1 MPTYA
6 KLLPSKYSRIL
17 VWLIFL
23 FFGTPILLAQNIDK
37 LTIEKVQDEGLTN
50 NYISNILQDKNG
62 FIWVGTGEGVFMY
75 NGYNFRAFKN
85 LPGDTTTLADN
96 RVTALYTNKDT
107 LWLGTSTGLSCIN
120 INTHG
125 IRNFTPTRS
134 LEINAIIARDGSS
147 LWLATSAGLYV
158 FDKSNY
164 SCKLVPAVKKG
175 APVSDA
181 VNDGKGHLYLTGFD
195 GIYCYTIKTG
205 ASRFYRIGLPTYPQQ
220 DKTSHLSLGKAVLDD
235 DGNLWVSTWG
245 AGLLRFNTQTGKAS
259 TWFHPTDD
267 VSFLPYKIVMRIMPD
282 NNGNFWLANKEGGLT
297 IFNPG
302 QNRFTNYPVDW
313 KSDNKISGPVLTV
326 FRDKSGI
333 VWIGTENGIYKYD
346 PHHVFLSK
354 TDFFFKS
361 GSGLVPSHL
370 SPLVMLKDKD
380 GLCWMGMYEGIFTY
394 DEKTGVLTDCNAAA
408 GLPKQFAFA
417 SFSIAEDAAGIVWVT
432 AKNRLIK
439 ITKTSK
445 TAFKTETFQSPDIV
459 SNIWKLFID
468 DEHRMWV
475 GTVRNGLYQF
485 DLLTKKF
492 IPCGNTGTY
501 ADGTKNSVSAICE
514 LSKDNILLGG
524 YRTGLYV
531 FHPSTGKYS
540 RIAIINSKGALPF
553 TINCLYK
560 SGSELWIGTEDN
572 GVWQTDTS
580 FTKAVNI
587 TINDGLPSMSVNLV
601 TGDRHDN
608 IWLLTN
614 SGVVRIE
621 IHNNKITVFDKS
633 DGIQNFALDAMLVD
647 SANNVS
653 FACRGAMYYFNPS
666 IIIKN
671 ETPPEVSITD
681 LRVFDK
687 DYTICKNG
695 NIELNYN
702 QNYFTFEYVALNY
715 TQSRLNKYAYKMGGL
730 DKKWNYAGSR
740 RYVSYANLEEGT
752 YVFYVKACN
761 NEGVWNNTPAKFTLV
776 IDPPFWHRWWFYTLF
791 VILSAGSIYSI
802 YWYNMNQLKMRVR
815 LRNKIARD
823 LHDDIGST
831 LSGIN
836 IFTKIALQKLR
847 QNEPGGAELL
857 EKISDRS
864 ERTMDALSDIVWSIS
879 TKDDRID
886 NFLVKAREYLTETLE
901 PQGIRYN
908 MQVDEDISYLKL
920 GMERTKEFYLI
931 FKEAICNASKYA
943 HCTLIEIFLTKD
955 KDMYTLT
962 ILDNGRGFD
971 ISKVALGNGLQ
982 NMQHR
987 AEKMKA
993 KLTITS
999 RPGEGTFIILSFHIP
1014 RFR

>member
-1 MPTYA
+1 
-6 KLLPSKYSRIL
+6 
-17 VWLIFL
+17 
-23 FFGTPILLAQNIDK
+23 
-37 LTIEKVQDEGLTN
+37 
-50 NYISNILQDKNG
+50 
-62 FIWVGTGEGVFMY
+62 
-75 NGYNFRAFKN
+75 
-85 LPGDTTTLADN
+85 
-96 RVTALYTNKDT
+96 
-107 LWLGTSTGLSCIN
+107 
-120 INTHG
+120 
-125 IRNFTPTRS
+125 
-134 LEINAIIARDGSS
+134 
-147 LWLATSAGLYV
+147 
-158 FDKSNY
+158 
-164 SCKLVPAVKKG
+164 
-175 APVSDA
+175 
-181 VNDGKGHLYLTGFD
+181 
-195 GIYCYTIKTG
+195 
-205 ASRFYRIGLPTYPQQ
+205 
-220 DKTSHLSLGKAVLDD
+220 
-235 DGNLWVSTWG
+235 
-245 AGLLRFNTQTGKAS
+245 
-259 TWFHPTDD
+259 
-267 VSFLPYKIVMRIMPD
+267 
-282 NNGNFWLANKEGGLT
+282 
-297 IFNPG
+297 
-302 QNRFTNYPVDW
+302 
-313 KSDNKISGPVLTV
+313 
-326 FRDKSGI
+326 
-333 VWIGTENGIYKYD
+333 
-346 PHHVFLSK
+346 
-354 TDFFFKS
+354 
-361 GSGLVPSHL
+361 
-370 SPLVMLKDKD
+370 
-380 GLCWMGMYEGIFTY
+380 
-394 DEKTGVLTDCNAAA
+394 
-408 GLPKQFAFA
+408 
-417 SFSIAEDAAGIVWVT
+417 
-432 AKNRLIK
+432 
-439 ITKTSK
+439 
-445 TAFKTETFQSPDIV
+445 
-459 SNIWKLFID
+459 
-468 DEHRMWV
+468 
-475 GTVRNGLYQF
+475 
-485 DLLTKKF
+485 
-492 IPCGNTGTY
+492 
-501 ADGTKNSVSAICE
+501 
-514 LSKDNILLGG
+514 
-524 YRTGLYV
+524 
-531 FHPSTGKYS
+531 
-540 RIAIINSKGALPF
+540 
-553 TINCLYK
+553 
-560 SGSELWIGTEDN
+560 
-572 GVWQTDTS
+572 
-580 FTKAVNI
+580 
-587 TINDGLPSMSVNLV
+587 
-601 TGDRHDN
+601 
-608 IWLLTN
+608 
-614 SGVVRIE
+614 
-621 IHNNKITVFDKS
+621 
-633 DGIQNFALDAMLVD
+633 MLVD